1 MGCTY
6 YGVPYR
12 TVLYS
17 KKIFTVNEIY
27 MAILNI
33 CMALFHMFGANH
45 IIYIHSFNYKYIY
58 SIQQIFIPFSFRYI

>member
-1 MGCTY
+1 MGCPY

-45 IIYIHSFNYKYIY
+45 IIYIHSFY
-58 SIQQIFIPFSFRYI
+58 